1 MKKKLLLTA
10 MALTLLLASC
20 AQPAA
25 SPTPTEVV
33 PEPTATVEPT
43 REPTATTEP
52 TQEPTAV
59 EGGVITKEAMVESI
73 EILLLESF
81 PIQVNVL
88 ARGNLP
94 DSCTEI
100 SEITKERDGDTFRVA
115 ITTSRPADRMCA
127 AMLVPFEEVIPLD
140 VVGLPAG
147 VHTVNVNGVS
157 DTFEFTVDNVMSEPV
172 QARKEYVSTFEEASC
187 PFALRP
193 SQVEG
198 ETVECGYLI
207 VPEDRTD
214 PDSRDI
220 RLAVAI
226 FCHPDGA
233 PEPDPIIYLE
243 GGPGGSPLEIRAP
256 NFDAYFGPIFA
267 ANRDIIL
274 FDQRGVGFSEPALD
288 CPAFTELYLDLL
300 DFEVDDELLTAQE
313 ILNRKVEAFMACAED
328 LSAVADLSAYNTVA
342 NAADVNDLRLAL
354 GYDEVNL
361 YGTSY
366 GTRLAL
372 GVMRDFPEGVRSIV
386 LDAPYGPEVD
396 LYLSTPSS
404 FDRALTVLTEEC
416 AADDACNAA
425 YPNLR
430 TLLFDT
436 VDRLYQSPASFEVI
450 HPLTGESYTKVL
462 DGDGLTELVFRS
474 LYDTSMRPLLPQAIY
489 DAGEA
494 TFTSF
499 LPTAMLDILRQ
510 DIRSWGMYFSVLC
523 NEEIPFS
530 TWEEFEGVVADYP
543 EFAGFFAGFEVGG
556 LAYAVCPGWAA
567 GQADARENEAVTSDI
582 PTLIMTGQ
590 YDPIVP
596 PAWGQQA
603 AETLTNSYFFEY
615 PGMGHGVSFG
625 DCPCSMML
633 TFLDDPTAA
642 PDDTCIAEIEVA
654 PFVVPMEAADI
665 ELEPFTNE
673 ELGISGVVPAGWTE
687 AAPGIFA
694 RASSAVDM
702 AVLQLAVESIMSAEE
717 SLDAIT
723 GGYGL
728 EEPPES
734 TGEREANDLTWSLY
748 TFEVQG
754 LPRDLA
760 LAEGE
765 GVTFIIVMRSAANER
780 DALYEAVFL
789 PVVDALVPLE

>member
-1 MKKKLLLTA
+1 MKKKLFLSV

-20 AQPAA
+20 GQPAA

-33 PEPTATVEPT
+33 PEPTSTTEPT
-43 REPTATTEP
+43 PEPTATIEP
-52 TQEPTAV
+52 NRELVATFEAAPCPFELPSGHV
-59 EGGVITKEAMVESI
+59 EGK
-73 EILLLESF
+73 
-81 PIQVNVL
+81 
-88 ARGNLP
+88 
-94 DSCTEI
+94 
-100 SEITKERDGDTFRVA
+100 
-115 ITTSRPADRMCA
+115 
-127 AMLVPFEEVIPLD
+127 
-140 VVGLPAG
+140 
-147 VHTVNVNGVS
+147 
-157 DTFEFTVDNVMSEPV
+157 
-172 QARKEYVSTFEEASC
+172 
-187 PFALRP
+187 
-193 SQVEG
+193 
-198 ETVECGYLI
+198 TVECGYLI
-207 VPEDRTD
+207 VPEDRAN
-214 PDSRDI
+214 PDSRNI

-226 FCHPDGA
+226 FRHPDGA

-300 DFEVDDELLTAQE
+300 DFEVDGELLTAQE
-313 ILNRKVEAFMACAED
+313 VLDRKVEAFMACAEG

-342 NAADVNDLRLAL
+342 NAAGVNDLRIAL
-354 GYDEVNL
+354 GYDQVNL
-361 YGTSY
+361 YGGSY

-372 GVMRDFPEGVRSIV
+372 GVMRDFPEGVRSVV

-404 FDRALTVLTEEC
+404 FDRALTILTEEC

-425 YPNLR
+425 YPTLR
-430 TLLFDT
+430 TVLFDT
-436 VDRLYQSPASFEVI
+436 VDRLNESPASFEVI

-489 DAGEA
+489 DASEG

-556 LAYAVCPGWAA
+556 LAYAVCPNWGA
-567 GQADARENEAVTSDI
+567 GQADARENEPVTSDI

-596 PAWGQQA
+596 PGWGQRA

-615 PGMGHGVSFG
+615 PGMGHGVSSG
-625 DCPCSMML
+625 DCPRSMMFA
-633 TFLDDPTAA
+633 FLDNPSAA
-642 PDDTCIAEIEVA
+642 PDDTCIAEMEIA

-687 AAPGIFA
+687 ARPGIFA

-702 AVLQLAVESIMSAEE
+702 AVLLLDVVPMSADDF
-717 SLDAIT
+717 LDIVT
-723 GGYGL
+723 EQYGL
-728 EEPPES
+728 EERPES
-734 TGEREANDLTWSLY
+734 TGAREANDLTWSLY

-754 LPRDLA
+754 VSRDLA
-760 LAEGE
+760 VAESE
-765 GVTFIIVMRSAANER
+765 GLTLIVILRSAPNER
-780 DALYEAVFL
+780 DVLYEAVFL
-789 PVVDALVPLE
+789 PAVDALVPIE